1 MVFTLLHYV
10 HAYIIYK
17 FFRKNFDF
25 NGLIIGSFLPDL
37 EIPVL
42 ILLGFR
48 YPVDRLILHSFLGCL
63 MLSWV
68 IGFLVYPIYS
78 KVLRSILSVK
88 LGKNSMFK
96 YALSVEVSALIHIL
110 IDSLHHEYN
119 PLLWPI
125 TVENIDKFILF
136 NNWLYASIFMHILF
150 TLLILIIIHGEVG
163 LQKIVKN
170 ITDISFLKIC
180 IARLLILNCSE

>member
-1 MVFTLLHYV
+1 MVFTLLHYA

-17 FFRKNFDF
+17 VFRKNFDF

-42 ILLGFR
+42 ILLGFQH
-48 YPVDRLILHSFLGCL
+48 PFDRLILHSFLGCL

-68 IGFLVYPIYS
+68 IGFLIYPVYS
-78 KVLRSILSVK
+78 EVLRRILNVK
-88 LGKNSMFK
+88 LGKISMFK
-96 YALSVEVSALIHIL
+96 YALSVEVSALIHVL
-110 IDSLHHEYN
+110 IDSMLHEYN

-136 NNWLYASIFMHILF
+136 GNWSYASIFMHILF
-150 TLLILIIIHGEVG
+150 TLSVLIIVHEEAG
-163 LQKIVKN
+163 LQKIAKN
-170 ITDISFLKIC
+170 ITDISFLKTC
-180 IARLLILNCSE
+180 IARLLILNRLE